1 MECLVD
7 SFPSSFISWR
17 FNQQIISINKTSIEI
32 DNIQSNQ
39 HLGLYICSAYHSIFG
54 IFNRTIRLALKG
66 PPEMIE
72 DKKIQL
78 VYVGQLATLVC
89 SISKDIPA
97 QVCYF
102 FRKIFVVYLILIRMY
117 FG

>member
-1 MECLVD
+1 
-7 SFPSSFISWR
+7 
-17 FNQQIISINKTSIEI
+17 
-32 DNIQSNQ
+32 
-39 HLGLYICSAYHSIFG
+39 
-54 IFNRTIRLALKG
+54 
-66 PPEMIE
+66 MIE